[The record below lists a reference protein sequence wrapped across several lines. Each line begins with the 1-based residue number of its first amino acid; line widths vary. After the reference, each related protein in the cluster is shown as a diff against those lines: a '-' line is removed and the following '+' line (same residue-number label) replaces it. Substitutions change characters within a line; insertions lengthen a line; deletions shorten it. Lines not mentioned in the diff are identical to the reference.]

1 MAYLSKTIGPA
12 RIADLLSTLTD
23 STTQYRGVADAIGVH
38 ERTLYKWLSGQTRV
52 PKSAVLALYFL
63 AIKRGVERGAI
74 TINVNWHEPLT
85 QEEIDSILGFD
96 AL

>member
-1 MAYLSKTIGPA
+1 MPYLPKSVGTA
-12 RIADLLSTLTD
+12 RIADLLASLTEAT
-23 STTQYRGVADAIGVH
+23 SEYRRIADAIGVH
-38 ERTLYKWLSGQTRV
+38 ERTLYKWLSGDTRV

>member
-1 MAYLSKTIGPA
+1 MAYLPKAEGTA
-12 RIADLLSTLTD
+12 TIADLLFALTD

-63 AIKRGVERGAI
+63 AIERAVSRGAI
-74 TINVNWHEPLT
+74 TITVKGHERLT

>member
-1 MAYLSKTIGPA
+1 MAYLPETIGPA

-23 STTQYRGVADAIGVH
+23 STTQYRGVAEAIGVH

-63 AIKRGVERGAI
+63 AIKRGMDRGSI
-74 TINVNWHEPLT
+74 TIIVSLAEPMT
-85 QEEIDSILGFD
+85 REEIDSLLGFD